1 MKAYWPPKANQAKC
15 IIGMLHLRALPGA
28 PLGGSRLEDVLAQAV
43 ADAQALEAGGV
54 DAILVQ
60 NRGDRAFAKTEAPPD
75 VVAAMSIATHAV
87 VQAVGVPVGV
97 HVLRNDTIASLAI
110 AAAAG
115 AQFVRAAVLTGVAHT
130 AQGLI
135 EGDPHAVLRYRQQI
149 GAGHIPLFADVASMH
164 NPVPADA
171 APELAG
177 EAVFFGDAAAIV
189 VALPATDA
197 MITVIDA
204 MRARVDRPILV
215 GGYASRDNIAQLLE
229 HADGA
234 IVGGAFEPRA
244 RHAGVSVEL
253 VRDFMAR
260 VPQKN

>member
-1 MKAYWPPKANQAKC
+1 MTRNWPPKVDGTKC
-15 IIGMLHLRALPGA
+15 IIGMLHLRPLPGA
-28 PLGGSRLEDVLAQAV
+28 PLGASRLEEVLAQAV

-60 NRGDRAFAKTEAPPD
+60 NRGDRAFPKNQAPPD

-87 VQAVGVPVGV
+87 VQAVRVPVGV

-149 GAGHIPLFADVASMH
+149 GAGHIPIFADVTSMH
-164 NPVPADA
+164 NPVPPAD

-189 VALPATDA
+189 VALPASED
-197 MITVIDA
+197 MIALIDA

-215 GGYASRDNIAQLLE
+215 GGYATRDNIAQMLE

-244 RHAGVSVEL
+244 RHAGVSLEL
-253 VRDFMAR
+253 VRDFMSR
-260 VPQKN
+260 VPR